1 MAVTPILLLQA
12 TSLLMDLGYEFAV
25 SRLKVG
31 TKPSH
36 LLVMGCRYD
45 VNAALSAPAVLW
57 LIAVCLTWPW

>member
-1 MAVTPILLLQA
+1 
-12 TSLLMDLGYEFAV
+12 MDLGYEFAV